1 MSFRFET
8 ILRLNKKKEDLLQ
21 RGMGQI
27 NVHYQRQKDQQ
38 QFMQDATAASK
49 DELNQRKRS
58 GVSVETMILYDNF
71 ASGTQTHVEK
81 QNKIIS
87 EINTKLEAK
96 REEVVEAMRKR
107 RTMEILKERDM
118 LKERKVMERKE
129 TAILDEVASNLWV
142 RNNLGTYNEI

>member
-8 ILRLNKKKEDLLQ
+8 ILRLNKKKEDLLH

-27 NVHYQRQKDQQ
+27 NAHYQRQKDQQ

-71 ASGTQTHVEK
+71 ASGTRTHVEK
-81 QNKIIS
+81 QSQIIS

-118 LKERKVMERKE
+118 LKERKVRERQE
-129 TAILDEVASNLWV
+129 TAILDEVASNLWM
-142 RNNLGTYNEI
+142 RNN

>member
-27 NVHYQRQKDQQ
+27 NAHYQRQKDQQ
-38 QFMQDATAASK
+38 QFVQDATAASK
-49 DELNQRKRS
+49 DELNEKKRL

-71 ASGTQTHVEK
+71 SRGTRTHIEK

-129 TAILDEVASNLWV
+129 TAILDEVASNLWM
-142 RNNLGTYNEI
+142 RNN

>member
-21 RGMGQI
+21 RDMGQI

-38 QFMQDATAASK
+38 QFMQDATVASK
-49 DELNQRKRS
+49 DELNEKKRS

-71 ASGTQTHVEK
+71 SRGTRTQVEK
-81 QNKIIS
+81 QSKIIS

-118 LKERKVMERKE
+118 LKERKVRERKE
-129 TAILDEVASNLWV
+129 TAILDEVASNLWM
-142 RNNLGTYNEI
+142 RKF

>member
-21 RGMGQI
+21 KDMGQI
-27 NVHYQRQKDQQ
+27 NIHHQRQQDRQ
-38 QFMQDATAASK
+38 QFMRDATETSK
-49 DELNQRKRS
+49 DELNQKKKS

-71 ASGTQTHVEK
+71 ARGTQTQVEK
-81 QNKIIS
+81 QSKIIS

-118 LKERKVMERKE
+118 LKERKVRERKE
-129 TAILDEVASNLWV
+129 TAILDEVASNLWM
-142 RNNLGTYNEI
+142 RKT

>member
-21 RGMGQI
+21 RDMGQI
-27 NVHYQRQKDQQ
+27 NVHYQRQQDRQ
-38 QFMQDATAASK
+38 QFMQDATEASK
-49 DELNQRKRS
+49 DELNQKKRS

-71 ASGTQTHVEK
+71 ARGTRTQVEK
-81 QNKIIS
+81 QSKIIS

-118 LKERKVMERKE
+118 LKERKVRERKE
-129 TAILDEVASNLWV
+129 TAILDEVASNLWM
-142 RNNLGTYNEI
+142 RKT

>member
-21 RGMGQI
+21 KDMGQI
-27 NVHYQRQKDQQ
+27 NVHHQRQQDRQ
-38 QFMQDATAASK
+38 QFMQDATETSK
-49 DELNQRKRS
+49 DELNQKKRS

-71 ASGTQTHVEK
+71 ARGTRTQIEK
-81 QNKIIS
+81 QGKIIS
-87 EINTKLEAK
+87 EINAKLMAK

-118 LKERKVMERKE
+118 LKERKVRERKE
-129 TAILDEVASNLWV
+129 TAILDEVASNLWM
-142 RNNLGTYNEI
+142 RKT

>member
-21 RGMGQI
+21 KGMGQI

-49 DELNQRKRS
+49 DELNQKKRS

-71 ASGTQTHVEK
+71 ARGTQTHIEK

-118 LKERKVMERKE
+118 LKERKVRERKE
-129 TAILDEVASNLWV
+129 TAILDEVASNLWM
-142 RNNLGTYNEI
+142 RNN

>member
-21 RGMGQI
+21 RDMGQS
-27 NVHYQRQKDQQ
+27 NVHYQRQQDRQ
-38 QFMQDATAASK
+38 QFMQDATAVSK
-49 DELNQRKRS
+49 DELNQKKRLS
-58 GVSVETMILYDNF
+58 ISVETMILYDNF
-71 ASGTQTHVEK
+71 ARGTQTHVEK
-81 QNKIIS
+81 QSKIIS

-118 LKERKVMERKE
+118 LKELKVRERKE
-129 TAILDEVASNLWV
+129 TAILDEVASNLWM
-142 RNNLGTYNEI
+142 RKT

>member
-21 RGMGQI
+21 KDMGQI
-27 NVHYQRQKDQQ
+27 NVHHQRQQDRQ
-38 QFMQDATAASK
+38 QFMQDATETSK
-49 DELNQRKRS
+49 DELSQKKRS

-71 ASGTQTHVEK
+71 ARGTRTQIEK
-81 QNKIIS
+81 QGKIIS
-87 EINTKLEAK
+87 EINAKLVAK

-118 LKERKVMERKE
+118 LKERKVRERKE
-129 TAILDEVASNLWV
+129 TAILDEVASNLWM
-142 RNNLGTYNEI
+142 RNN

>member
-27 NVHYQRQKDQQ
+27 NAHYQRQKDQQ
-38 QFMQDATAASK
+38 QFVQNATAASK

-71 ASGTQTHVEK
+71 SKGTRTQVEK
-81 QNKIIS
+81 QSKIIS

-118 LKERKVMERKE
+118 LKERKVRERKE
-129 TAILDEVASNLWV
+129 TAILDEVASNLWM
-142 RNNLGTYNEI
+142 RNN

>member
-38 QFMQDATAASK
+38 QFIQDATSASK
-49 DELNQRKRS
+49 DELNQKKRS
-58 GVSVETMILYDNF
+58 SISVETMILYDNF
-71 ASGTQTHVEK
+71 ARGTQTHVEK
-81 QNKIIS
+81 QSKIIS

-107 RTMEILKERDM
+107 RTIEILKERDM
-118 LKERKVMERKE
+118 LKERKVRERKE
-129 TAILDEVASNLWV
+129 TAILDEVASNLWM
-142 RNNLGTYNEI
+142 RNN

>member
-21 RGMGQI
+21 KGMGQI

-38 QFMQDATAASK
+38 QFMRDATAASK
-49 DELNQRKRS
+49 DELNQKKRS
-58 GVSVETMILYDNF
+58 GVSLETMILYDNF
-71 ASGTQTHVEK
+71 ARGTQTHIEK

-142 RNNLGTYNEI
+142 RNNLGTYDEV